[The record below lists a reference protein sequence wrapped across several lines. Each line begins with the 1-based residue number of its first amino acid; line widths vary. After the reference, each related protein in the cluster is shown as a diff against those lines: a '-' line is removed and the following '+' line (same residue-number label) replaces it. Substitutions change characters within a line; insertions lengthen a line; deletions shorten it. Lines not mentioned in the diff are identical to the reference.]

1 MNLLKSIFYT
11 TCGCL
16 FVYFYREGM
25 QVAMN
30 WTFLIWLPVVAW
42 ELANWLTP
50 FKSTKKENQRS

>member
-30 WTFLIWLPVVAW
+30 WTFLIWVPVMAW
-42 ELANWLTP
+42 EFANWLTP
-50 FKSTKKENQRS
+50 YKDTKKGTSRH